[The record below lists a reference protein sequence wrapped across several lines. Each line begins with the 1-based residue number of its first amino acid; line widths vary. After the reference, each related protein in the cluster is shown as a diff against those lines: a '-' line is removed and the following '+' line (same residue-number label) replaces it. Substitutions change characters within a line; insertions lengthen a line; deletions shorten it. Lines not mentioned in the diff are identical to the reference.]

1 MNHNLLIQL
10 FYHGTMAVII
20 GFAFFRYL
28 IDYLKTESS
37 IKLKEEVLKISFV
50 IFLNY
55 SLLTLRILFENYN
68 IRSMIICYLFVLEV
82 FMNLF
87 VFFTLLKLFYY
98 IRTSKIPGSDCKK
111 KPLLIILSDFFVW
124 VMLSLL
130 IFFSLL
136 NGQTS
141 IEFILNLRIY
151 YLLPYSLTIFA
162 VFIVIPTDIKSFREL
177 KAGFF
182 FLSLAFFAEFIAK
195 YLGYFEEK
203 LVYEIIFSVKFFS
216 LITLVY
222 NFYVMTLTLPDR
234 TKGCVDKE

>member
-10 FYHGTMAVII
+10 SYHGTMAVII

-28 IDYLKTESS
+28 MDYFKTESS
-37 IKLKEEVLKISFV
+37 VKLKEEILKISLV
-50 IFLNY
+50 VFLNY
-55 SLLTLRILFENYN
+55 SFLTLRILFEHYE
-68 IRSMIICYLFVLEV
+68 IKSMIICYLFVLEV

-98 IRTSKIPGSDCKK
+98 IRTSKIPDSKCKK

-124 VMLSLL
+124 VILSLL

-141 IEFILNLRIY
+141 VEFILNLRVY

-162 VFIVIPTDIKSFREL
+162 VFIIIPTDIKSFREL
-177 KAGFF
+177 KISFF
-182 FLSLAFFAEFIAK
+182 FLSLAFFSEFLTK

-203 LVYEIIFSVKFFS
+203 MVYEIIFSVKFFS

-222 NFYVMTLTLPDR
+222 NFYVMTLTLPE
-234 TKGCVDKE
+234 KLEGCEEG